1 MSDTA
6 GTHATFAALDVLRA
20 NGTEAQAL
28 AAARD
33 AVMPGGRNL
42 SWLESMEATWAF
54 TDALESHTN
63 ERAANARLDIA
74 AE

>member
-1 MSDTA
+1 MSVL
-6 GTHATFAALDVLRA
+6 ATYAALDALRA
-20 NGTEAQAL
+20 GYGEAQAL

-33 AVMPGGRNL
+33 AVMPGGKCL
-42 SWLESMEATWAF
+42 SFMESLEATWAF
-54 TDALESHTN
+54 TDALENHTN